1 MLLTMVLDKIK
12 TGYVEQAHYQ
22 KMDRLSRD
30 LFDILVAHSLVH
42 LEPGDVAFGV
52 LVLEPEVPG
61 LAEADSPT
69 DEVEKFLPG
78 GLPAKAELKL
88 GVHRRDLDGER
99 LPRGFLPLEHGSKTR
114 FDRKKD
120 SIRTQPRTLPR
131 CRASPSRTRT
141 AK

>member
-1 MLLTMVLDKIK
+1 
-12 TGYVEQAHYQ
+12 
-22 KMDRLSRD
+22 MDRLSRD

-61 LAEADSPT
+61 LAEADGPT

-88 GVHRRDLDGER
+88 CVHRRDLDGER
-99 LPRGFLPLEHGSKTR
+99 LPRGLLPLEHGSKTR
-114 FDRKKD
+114 LDRKKD